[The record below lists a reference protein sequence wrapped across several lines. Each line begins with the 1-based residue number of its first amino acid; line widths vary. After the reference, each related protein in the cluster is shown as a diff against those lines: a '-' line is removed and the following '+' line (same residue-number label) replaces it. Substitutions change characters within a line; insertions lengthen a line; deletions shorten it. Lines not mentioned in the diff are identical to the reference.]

1 MNESTMPHSRLP
13 YHRFQV
19 DIALQVGGEVGP
31 FVSDGGIHSI
41 YACSELIHVQ

>member
-13 YHRFQV
+13 YQHFQV

-31 FVSDGGIHSI
+31 FVSDGGTIV